1 MANLTN
7 NRLDVVAT
15 PAQITAAKAALESF
29 DTNLP
34 FLIGLT
40 PEEKEKLPAI
50 DVDNKIFTEDAINAG
65 VNNAAMLPAYLSV
78 SSIQTDMTLFNQL
91 DELIP
96 MMRQTLE
103 KLEDTRFLAGSE
115 AYTTALM
122 LYKLFIAAAESGV
135 PGADAIV
142 AQLKGFTAKGNS
154 PVNRPVSPPPPT
166 N

>member
-7 NRLDVVAT
+7 NRIDIEAT
-15 PAQITAAKAALESF
+15 TAQITATKAALQSI

-40 PEEKEKLPAI
+40 ADEKGVLPAI
-50 DVDNKIFTEDAINAG
+50 DVDNKIFAEDAINAG
-65 VNNAAMLPAYLSV
+65 VNNAAMLPAYISV
-78 SSIQTDMTLFNQL
+78 SSIQTDMNLFNQL

-96 MMRQTLE
+96 MMRQALE

-122 LYKLFIAAAESGV
+122 LYKLFIAAADGGV

-142 AQLKGFTAKGNS
+142 AQLRARFLSKGNTPINP
-154 PVNRPVSPPPPT
+154 PVDPNP
-166 N
+166 